1 MPLRSCPPCPLFFD
15 SCLKA
20 LLRIVK
26 QGVVRMMHV
35 VKLMASHKQFVV
47 ASDLVQSK
55 EQLDEAGLRVYVPD
69 NVPETVPRP
78 LSAADVYEPAYVPE
92 ELPTLSAS
100 DDPVA
105 GPP

>member
-26 QGVVRMMHV
+26 QGVV
-35 VKLMASHKQFVV
+35 
-47 ASDLVQSK
+47 ASDFVQSK